1 MRPDAPHT
9 YHHNVTSPSTPV
21 APAPTTTQPRQAAT
35 PPHLTNTQR
44 LLGIDLARGLALIG
58 MMAAHFMLSTTPELL
73 NPTTWGGLVNGRSS
87 ILFATL
93 AGVSLALTTGRTTP
107 PTGDALIAARGKIL
121 IRGATIYIIGAFLTA
136 LDTPIAVIL
145 QTYGILFALAVP
157 FLTLTRRTLIL
168 IAIPLT
174 IVGPLLTYSLTSA
187 SNLFLLSLP
196 LPESLFNPSYPALSW
211 MPFILTGMAIGR
223 TNLTLKKTQAGL
235 LALGVALAVIGY
247 SSVTLTS
254 MTAEALSTESS
265 ITAKDDDNTTD
276 IETPYI
282 DDQEYGT
289 ATLEDLGPG
298 QFLVNGFVRD
308 EINLEGLECTDSTYT
323 DSTTDQRDVNC
334 YRYEELSTP
343 TQPSDNVDLNE
354 IILTPFRD
362 LATTWATADPHSAT
376 PHEIVGSGGF
386 AIATI
391 GLCLLIAHAARH
403 LLYPIIAMGSMSL
416 TIYSLHVL
424 SYRFMQETVMMSGQF
439 TWGLW
444 LGSIIA
450 LAGFASLWRMKFTKG
465 PLERGV
471 NTIIRATIPHGDR
484 SPMTD
489 SRFPASGKS
498 ASGFDASTDVKKPQE
513 LAESSPAQHGTGD
526 LDPSNQEQCK
536 DTQ

>member
-1 MRPDAPHT
+1 MHGTFDPATTPPTCPVEHHPPTRDNVRNIPSQDDAPRCATYLSSQRDITIHT
-9 YHHNVTSPSTPV
+9 RGTSANHHTTTPSSH
-21 APAPTTTQPRQAAT
+21 PTTPHQHPTAPRHR
-35 PPHLTNTQR
+35 PRPR
-44 LLGIDLARGLALIG
+44 SR
-58 MMAAHFMLSTTPELL
+58 AHRNDGSTLHAVHHPELL

-107 PTGDALIAARGKIL
+107 PTGDDLIAARGKIL
-121 IRGATIYIIGAFLTA
+121 IRGATIYVIGAFLTA

-235 LALGVALAVIGY
+235 VALGVALAVIGY

-265 ITAKDDDNTTD
+265 NTAKDDDNTTD

-289 ATLEDLGPG
+289 ATLEDLEPG

-343 TQPSDNVDLNE
+343 TESTENIDLNE
-354 IILTPFRD
+354 VILAPVRD

-386 AIATI
+386 AIAVV
-391 GLCLLIAHAARH
+391 GLCLLIAHAARYV
-403 LLYPIIAMGSMSL
+403 LYPIIAMGSMSL

-424 SYRFMQETVMMSGQF
+424 TYRFMQETVMMSGQF

-465 PLERGV
+465 PLERG
-471 NTIIRATIPHGDR
+471 
-484 SPMTD
+484 
-489 SRFPASGKS
+489 
-498 ASGFDASTDVKKPQE
+498 
-513 LAESSPAQHGTGD
+513 
-526 LDPSNQEQCK
+526 
-536 DTQ
+536 